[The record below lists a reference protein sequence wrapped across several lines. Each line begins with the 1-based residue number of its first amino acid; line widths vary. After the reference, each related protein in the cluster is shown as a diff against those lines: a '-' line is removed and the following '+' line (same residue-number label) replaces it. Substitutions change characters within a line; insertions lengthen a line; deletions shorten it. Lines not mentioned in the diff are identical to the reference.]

1 MNRSIEDIYS
11 NISAMMIKGTEGVF
25 SNAILEVELHA
36 LAMRL
41 SGGYFRADSTLSTS
55 SPFRFIKEHK
65 TILLKDFRELQNKMS
80 HQPWNIMTYSLLATG
95 EYQVDFEWNDTLA
108 REIDEVCAQA

>member
-1 MNRSIEDIYS
+1 MTRSLEDIYE
-11 NISAMMIKGTEGVF
+11 NISAMIIKGTEGVF
-25 SNAILEVELHA
+25 SNAILEVELHT

-41 SGGYFRADSTLSTS
+41 SGGYFRADHTLSTS
-55 SPFRFIKEHK
+55 SPFHFIKEHK
-65 TILLKDFRELQNKMS
+65 TILLKDLLELQEKMPER
-80 HQPWNIMTYSLLATG
+80 PWNIMTYSLLATG